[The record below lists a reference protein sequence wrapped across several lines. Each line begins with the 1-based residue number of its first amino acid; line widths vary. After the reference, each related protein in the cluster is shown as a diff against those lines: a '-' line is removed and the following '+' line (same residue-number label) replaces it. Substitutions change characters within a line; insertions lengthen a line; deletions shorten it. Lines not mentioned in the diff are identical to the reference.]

1 MFAQD
6 LFSSP
11 TSLFLP
17 HWMSSLFY
25 WMGVFGSALGCLM
38 FLGQIVLPNKVR
50 LNYLLG
56 VLFLG
61 MSILQG
67 SSISILSFSASF
79 LSWLILLH
87 IPALYSVGPVLY
99 GIYKVSTGESFLESA
114 KERILHA
121 ILPLTGAFLYFG
133 ILFFPGNVPET
144 IRRSFSEKIF
154 PSPLDWVLLPAVIGI
169 AFYVF
174 LVLKS
179 SRDLWR
185 WEVWKAEPTA
195 RILSF
200 LAATS
205 LFHLTLGAFFFITK
219 IPDFLILTSGGM
231 GLALCAA
238 YLIGHRNPR
247 FFQKLQEVTQA
258 TREKYARSLLVGIDR
273 ATLKENLIHLM
284 EKDFLYREEDL
295 GLGDLADEL
304 ALSTHQVSEFLNQ
317 ELGKNFSVFVN
328 DYRVAEARSLLTSE
342 PDKSILDIAYSV
354 GFRTKSSFNRAFQ
367 KHTGITPSEY
377 RANSAQFIDSVA
389 GPRRNR

>member
-1 MFAQD
+1 MFELA
-6 LFSSP
+6 LLPFPSSP
-11 TSLFLP
+11 SYFP
-17 HWMSSLFY
+17 HWLISLFY
-25 WMGVFGSALGCLM
+25 GFGLFGTALGCLM
-38 FLGQIVLPNKVR
+38 FFGQIVLPNKNR

-56 VLFLG
+56 TLFLG
-61 MSILQG
+61 MSVLQG
-67 SSISILSFSASF
+67 SSIAILSSSDPSF
-79 LSWLILLH
+79 VWLILLH
-87 IPALYSVGPVLY
+87 IPALYGVGPVLY
-99 GIYKVSTGESFLESA
+99 GIYKSSTGESFLDS
-114 KERILHA
+114 KQDGLLHSVF
-121 ILPLTGAFLYFG
+121 PVTGVLLYFVV
-133 ILFFPGNVPET
+133 LFGMENLSET
-144 IRRSFSEKIF
+144 IRRSFAEAVF
-154 PSPLDWVLLPAVIGI
+154 PSPLDWILLPAVIGI
-169 AFYVF
+169 GFYVF

-185 WEVWKAEPTA
+185 WEVWKSEPTA

-200 LAATS
+200 LVVMS
-205 LFHLTLGAFFFITK
+205 LFHLTLGAFFFVTK
-219 IPDFLILTSGGM
+219 IPDFLIFTSGGM

-238 YLIGHRNPR
+238 YVIGHRYPG

-273 ATLKENLIHLM
+273 ATLKENLLHLM

-328 DYRVAEARSLLTSE
+328 DYRVSEACSLLTAE

-367 KHTGITPSEY
+367 KHTGVTPSEY
-377 RANSAQFIDSVA
+377 RSSKS
-389 GPRRNR
+389 G